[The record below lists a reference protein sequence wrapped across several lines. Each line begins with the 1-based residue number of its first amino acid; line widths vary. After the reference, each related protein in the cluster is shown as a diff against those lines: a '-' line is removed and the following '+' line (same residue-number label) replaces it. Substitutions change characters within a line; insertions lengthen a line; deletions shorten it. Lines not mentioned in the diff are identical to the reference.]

1 MSLTLSTRASDL
13 ALWQAHTTR
22 AGLRAAWPE
31 LDVQLL
37 KVESRGDQDR
47 TTELARFGR
56 IGIFTVEVDRALLD
70 GRARVAVH
78 SLKDMTT
85 TLQEGTRLVAVL
97 PRGPVEDVLVG
108 STLSELQAG
117 STLATGSLRRGAM
130 LKAAVPGLET
140 VPARGNV
147 PTRVERALA
156 ADGTPTVLAR
166 AGIVRLELDHAVGEV
181 LDTETFVPAVGQG
194 IVGLVVREDDDE
206 ARDLLQAIN
215 CSETYARAL
224 AERALLRAMHGGCNV
239 PLGAHATISG
249 DELRLTARVL
259 SVDGTEELRAERTG
273 SASDAEAI
281 GNALAEELIAAGAAR
296 LVEEARA

>member
-13 ALWQAHTTR
+13 ALWQAHTTQ
-22 AGLRAAWPE
+22 AGLRQAWPD
-31 LDVQLL
+31 LDVKLL
-37 KVESRGDQDR
+37 RVESHGDQDR

-85 TLQEGTRLVAVL
+85 TLQAGTRLVAVL

-108 STLSELQAG
+108 ARLNELRAG
-117 STLATGSLRRGAM
+117 STLATGSLRRAAM

-140 VPARGNV
+140 VPSRGNV

-156 ADGTPTVLAR
+156 AGGTPTVLAK
-166 AGIVRLELDHAVGEV
+166 AGIVRLGLEHALGEV
-181 LDTETFVPAVGQG
+181 LDSETFIPAVGQG

-206 ARDLLQAIN
+206 ARDLLQPIHCAA
-215 CSETYARAL
+215 TFARAL
-224 AERALLRAMHGGCNV
+224 AERALLRAMNGGCNV
-239 PLGAHATISG
+239 PLGAHATIDG
-249 DELRLTARVL
+249 DKLRLSARVL
-259 SVDGTEELRAERTG
+259 SVDGTEELRAERCG
-273 SASDAEAI
+273 RASDAEAI
-281 GNALAEELIAAGAAR
+281 GNALAEELLAAGAAR
-296 LVEEARA
+296 LVAEARA

>member
-13 ALWQAHTTR
+13 ALWQAHTTQ
-22 AGLRAAWPE
+22 AGLRQAWPD
-31 LDVQLL
+31 LDVGLL
-37 KVESRGDQDR
+37 KVESSGDQDR

-108 STLSELQAG
+108 SKLSELQAG

-140 VPARGNV
+140 IPARGNV

-156 ADGTPTVLAR
+156 DGGTPTVLAK
-166 AGIVRLELDHAVGEV
+166 AGIVRLGLEHALGEV
-181 LDTETFVPAVGQG
+181 LDAETFVPAVGQG

-215 CSETYARAL
+215 CTETFARAL
-224 AERALLRAMHGGCNV
+224 AERSLLRAMNGGCNV
-239 PLGAHATISG
+239 PLGAHATIHG
-249 DELRLTARVL
+249 DELQLCARVL
-259 SVDGTEELRAERTG
+259 SLDGTEDLRAERRG
-273 SASDAEAI
+273 KSNDAEAI
-281 GNALAEELIAAGAAR
+281 GSALAEELLAAGAGR
-296 LVEEARA
+296 LVAEARA